1 MEKEKAKQAVGDKG
15 MNGRWREEDKYNKQK
30 YRLGFC
36 IVQKKSKETPN
47 GIDVFL
53 MTWCWMGETLRWQ

>member
-36 IVQKKSKETPN
+36 IVQKKS
-47 GIDVFL
+47 
-53 MTWCWMGETLRWQ
+53 